1 MTAYINIFSILRN
14 LLAAVYT
21 VQVKGSKHLNSFVSH
36 FMRSFFMAMQTWPLQ
51 RTWSG
56 GYTQRRKVSKATKIV
71 SRRVKG
77 RLIKSRINQTR
88 IYFGIPVEKIMK
100 KLQERGFVKTYTRPD
115 GKAKVVSNAITK

>member
-1 MTAYINIFSILRN
+1 MIGLVGDKPMATFIKDACKTFLKEHLAIDLSEEKTHITNITKER
-14 LLAAVYT
+14 A
-21 VQVKGSKHLNSFVSH
+21 H
-36 FMRSFFMAMQTWPLQ
+36 FL
-51 RTWSG
+51 G
-56 GYTQRRKVSKATKIV
+56 VDIRRKVSKATKIV

-115 GKAKVVSNAITK
+115 GKAKVVHNAINK